1 MMRAEARQKLIHLGS
16 RKTELILAE
25 NQSASLRDFFSHGVL
40 TLRDLGA
47 ERLPGIQMTDLRPFF
62 VDGSLLN

>member
-1 MMRAEARQKLIHLGS
+1 MRAEAQQKLIHLGS

-25 NQSASLRDFFSHGVL
+25 NQSVTLRDFFSHGVL

-47 ERLPGIQMTDLRPFF
+47 ERFPGIQMSDLTPFF
-62 VDGSLLN
+62 VDCSPLN

>member
-1 MMRAEARQKLIHLGS
+1 MRAEAQQKLIHLGS

-25 NQSASLRDFFSHGVL
+25 NQSISLRDFFSDGVL

-47 ERLPGIQMTDLRPFF
+47 EMFSGIQMTDLTRFF
-62 VDGSLLN
+62 VCCSPLN